1 MRKYQSFSIKETNM
15 DSIADGSII
24 VQAFSQSV
32 PSTPPWFGEV
42 ALIVQYLRK
51 HEILSAITE
60 RVRFAR
66 RRFGQYE
73 VIDFLAVLFGYAIS
87 GEPTLEAFYERLHPF
102 ASAFMALFGRERLP
116 ARSTLSRFLAALP
129 PEPVEALRGLFLS
142 DLLARPLAPEEQRA
156 GLWDRTESQ
165 WFVFDIDGTRE
176 AARQRALPQTPD
188 LPAPERRLRPLCAPG
203 YTGRKRGEVVRS
215 RTTILQ
221 AHTQQWLGSFSGAG
235 NGKSREE
242 LRRAVTQIQEYL
254 TVHQI
259 RAERVLLRLDGQY
272 GTGATFS
279 DLAGLPFV
287 MRGKDYQVLLRA
299 EIQFRLSLPP
309 DQQFSR
315 PESAFERSLYDCPE
329 VAVGPGGQCCRVV
342 VATHPA
348 GPKKPRVGV
357 ERDGIV
363 YELFLAL
370 LPQGAFTAAD
380 VVALYLHRGGFE
392 NALSD
397 EDTEQE
403 TDRWCSHAA
412 WGQECWQIICQWIW
426 NLRLEV
432 GHHLQPDPVRTT
444 EFASAHLA
452 EQAPVAEAVSPLQGY
467 GPTEVAS
474 SWKAGRFT
482 GRDFALQPD
491 GTLRCPAGQ
500 KLSAHER
507 RREADGSLRV
517 VYAASIHSCRPCP
530 LREQCQWLGKATA
543 KPRQVSVLLHPLT
556 IGSAPL
562 LWRDWGRRRHRRACM
577 HLLRQQQV
585 AVQIEREP
593 TTCSAPPLLSRAQR
607 AHYRLDWS
615 ERLARNARIPTA
627 SRVTIRLFGV
637 PESFAIFLGLAR
649 A

>member
-1 MRKYQSFSIKETNM
+1 M
-15 DSIADGSII
+15 DSIADGSIV
-24 VQAFSQSV
+24 VQSSSQSV

-51 HEILSAITE
+51 HEILSTIAK

-73 VIDFLAVLFGYAIS
+73 VIDFLAVLFGSALS

-129 PEPVEALRGLFLS
+129 SEPVEALRDLFLS
-142 DLLARPLAPEEQRA
+142 DLLARPLAPEELQA
-156 GLWDRTESQ
+156 GLWDRAGSQ

-176 AARQRALPQTPD
+176 AARQRALPRTSD
-188 LPAPERRLRPLCAPG
+188 LPTPERRLRPLCAPG

-221 AHTQQWLGSFSGAG
+221 AHTLQWLGSFSGAG
-235 NGKSREE
+235 NGKSQEQ

-259 RAERVLLRLDGQY
+259 PAERVLLRLDGQY
-272 GTGATFS
+272 GTGATLS

-309 DQQFSR
+309 DQSFSR
-315 PESAFERSLYDCPE
+315 PERAYVRTLYDCPD
-329 VAVGPGGQCCRVV
+329 VAVGPDEQRCRVV

-348 GPKKPRVGV
+348 GPKKHRVGV
-357 ERDGIV
+357 ERDGVV
-363 YELFLAL
+363 YEVFLTA

-380 VVALYLHRGGFE
+380 VVALYLHRGSFE

-397 EDTEQE
+397 EDTKQE
-403 TDRWCSHAA
+403 TDRWCCHTA

-426 NLRLEV
+426 NLRLEM

-444 EFASAHLA
+444 EFAPAHLA
-452 EQAPVAEAVSPLQGY
+452 AVAEAGKPLQGY
-467 GPTEVAS
+467 GPPEVAS
-474 SWKAGRFT
+474 SWKVGRFT
-482 GRDFALQPD
+482 GHDFAVQPD
-491 GTLRCPAGQ
+491 GTLRCPAEQ

-507 RREADGSLRV
+507 RQEADGSLRV
-517 VYAASIHSCRPCP
+517 VYAASIRHCRPCP

-543 KPRQVSVLLHPLT
+543 KPRQVSVLLHPLP

-562 LWRDWGRRRHRRACM
+562 LWRDWSRRQHRRACM

-585 AVQIEREP
+585 TVHVEREP
-593 TTCSAPPLLSRAQR
+593 PPCPTPLLLSRAQR
-607 AHYRLDWS
+607 AHSRLGWA
-615 ERLARNARIPTA
+615 ERLARNARLPTA
-627 SRVTIRLFGV
+627 RQVTIGLFGV
-637 PESFAIFLGLAR
+637 PAFFALFLGLASV
-649 A
+649 